1 MKKYVLIALLS
12 TASAIRLE
20 QCDIED
26 FNLKYPELFR
36 GQDSDVHPGSDFTSV
51 SVQDPYRILEDPENK
66 LTVDWIKKEN
76 ALTDSYMKKLP
87 NVKEL
92 SEKLLDNYQ
101 YTKFE
106 LPMRHGKELYV
117 ITKEGKKGSH

>member
-1 MKKYVLIALLS
+1 MFTL
-12 TASAIRLE
+12 
-20 QCDIED
+20 
-26 FNLKYPELFR
+26 
-36 GQDSDVHPGSDFTSV
+36 GQISLPFLCKT
-51 SVQDPYRILEDPENK
+51 PYRILEDPENK